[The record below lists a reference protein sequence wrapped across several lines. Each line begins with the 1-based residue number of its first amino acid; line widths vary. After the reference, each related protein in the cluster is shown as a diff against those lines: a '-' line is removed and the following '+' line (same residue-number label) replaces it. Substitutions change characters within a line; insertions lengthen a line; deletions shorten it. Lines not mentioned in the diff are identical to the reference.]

1 MDHLQLFLSKKSFG
15 PVLENKFKH
24 PVHHFQ
30 IQVSNI
36 QKSAIFYGELLGRLG
51 FAKVFEMEG
60 MVEWQKEGT
69 RIIIAQSPKRF
80 LAEGYHRNRV
90 GLNHIAFRAPSR
102 EAVDELYRDYLV
114 PKKVPTLYGGPKEW
128 KDYDPGYY
136 AVYFEDPDRIKL
148 EVVYVPGDL

>member
-1 MDHLQLFLSKKSFG
+1 MVS
-15 PVLENKFKH
+15 VLGNKFKH

-36 QKSAIFYGELLGRLG
+36 KKSAEFYGELLSRLG
-51 FAKVFEMEG
+51 FTKVFETEG
-60 MVEWQKEGT
+60 IVEWQKEGT
-69 RIIIAQSPKRF
+69 RIIVTQCPKRF
-80 LAEGYHRNRV
+80 LGEGYHRKRV

-102 EAVDELYRDYLV
+102 KAVDEIYRNYLLPNRIPV
-114 PKKVPTLYGGPKEW
+114 LYGEAKEW

-148 EVVYVPGDL
+148 ELVYVPGDL

>member
-1 MDHLQLFLSKKSFG
+1 MKQ
-15 PVLENKFKH
+15 KFAH

-36 QKSAIFYGELLGRLG
+36 RESAKFYGDLLSRLG
-51 FAKVFEMEG
+51 FAKVYETES

-69 RIIIAQSPKRF
+69 RIIVAQAPKRF
-80 LAEGYHRNRV
+80 LANGYHRKRV

-102 EAVDELYRDYLV
+102 EAVDEFYRDYLLPNKIPV
-114 PKKVPTLYGGPKEW
+114 LYGGAKDWP
-128 KDYDPGYY
+128 DYDPGYY

-148 EVVYVPGDL
+148 ELVYVPGDL

>member
-1 MDHLQLFLSKKSFG
+1 MA
-15 PVLENKFKH
+15 NKFNH

-36 QKSAIFYGELLGRLG
+36 QKSAVFYGELLGRLG
-51 FAKVFEMEG
+51 FTQVLEMER

-69 RIIIAQSPKRF
+69 RIILAQCPKRF
-80 LAEGYHRNRV
+80 LAEGYHRKHV
-90 GLNHIAFRAPSR
+90 GLNHIAFRASSR
-102 EAVDELYRDYLV
+102 AAVDELYRNFLL
-114 PKKVPTLYGGPKEW
+114 PKKIPILYSGPKEW

-148 EVVYVPGDL
+148 ELVYVPGDL